1 MTNQPRRQFL
11 KKTLIATAG
20 IGYLPHLANAAYA
33 PNKSAKGM
41 RFGLVTY
48 LWGKDMDLPTL
59 LDVCEKSGV
68 LGVELRTQHA
78 HGVEPEL
85 SKLQRAEVRKRFADS
100 PVELVG
106 YGSNAQY
113 HENDPAKVK
122 ANIALTKEYLSLM
135 HDCGGSGVKVKP
147 NGFVNDVPREKTI
160 EQIGLSL
167 NEVAKFGEE
176 LGQEIRVE
184 VHGRGTS
191 ELPVVRDIF
200 KVATHPNATVC
211 WNSNDVDLDGAG
223 LGENFDMVKDRF
235 GSTVHIRE
243 LNVGN
248 YPYPELMQKFN
259 EMDYQG
265 WILLEART
273 NPADK
278 ISALIEQRK
287 IFERMIS

>member
-100 PVELVG
+100 PVEL
-106 YGSNAQY
+106 
-113 HENDPAKVK
+113 
-122 ANIALTKEYLSLM
+122 
-135 HDCGGSGVKVKP
+135 
-147 NGFVNDVPREKTI
+147 
-160 EQIGLSL
+160 
-167 NEVAKFGEE
+167 
-176 LGQEIRVE
+176 
-184 VHGRGTS
+184 
-191 ELPVVRDIF
+191 
-200 KVATHPNATVC
+200 
-211 WNSNDVDLDGAG
+211 
-223 LGENFDMVKDRF
+223 
-235 GSTVHIRE
+235 
-243 LNVGN
+243 
-248 YPYPELMQKFN
+248 
-259 EMDYQG
+259 
-265 WILLEART
+265 
-273 NPADK
+273 
-278 ISALIEQRK
+278 
-287 IFERMIS
+287 